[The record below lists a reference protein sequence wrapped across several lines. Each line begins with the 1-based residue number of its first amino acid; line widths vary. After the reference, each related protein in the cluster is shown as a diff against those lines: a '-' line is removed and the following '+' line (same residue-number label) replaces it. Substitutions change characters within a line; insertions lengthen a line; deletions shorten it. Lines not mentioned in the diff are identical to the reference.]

1 VLKKSKRLEPV
12 KKIAENKEAAA
23 AVKVAKS
30 VLEKEASVDQLEKLR
45 GYREDYIVQFKTK
58 GQGGMSASRLQDY
71 QAFVHKLDRAIE
83 EQTRAVQGKHHQVDE
98 HQQAFQKTNSQKK
111 AVEKLIDKR
120 VKQETIVEQRKEQN
134 EADDRPSGGGSQEDV
149 LRWRFN

>member
-1 VLKKSKRLEPV
+1 MLKKSKRLEPV

-58 GQGGMSASRLQDY
+58 GQSGMSASRLQDY
-71 QAFVHKLDRAIE
+71 QAFVHKLDSAIE
-83 EQTRAVQGKHHQVDE
+83 EQIRAVQGKHKQVDE
-98 HQQAFQKTNSQKK
+98 HQQSFQKTNSQKK

-120 VKQETIVEQRKEQN
+120 VKQETIVEQRQEQN